1 MIYTGY
7 DVIYIFQRTCM
18 NISIN
23 LHGILA
29 IFLVS
34 RSLIHLAVVFG
45 DGFLQGDPWSLQRCA
60 EFRPASRSHR
70 KNYLSQRLTIGRLL
84 FSVVKSDSLPLG
96 IWLSVLDDVVDH
108 TCYFGFSWAWLL
120 SICTWSWCAWLAFSS
135 TSKVIWSRLNLIKQ
149 EWCFW
154 EDSQAE
160 LRLTWLNHK
169 NANYCTLSSES
180 ILLQEPLQHRQTPAC
195 RDLLL
200 YKPQH
205 MFLLYEDH
213 QGPSMQPGSLDLFTG
228 RNISTTGVA
237 LWRHGWVGNSL
248 NTKTG
253 RSGGQR
259 SFLYQGI
266 WRVRQS
272 GESVWI
278 TEIGLELNRSNVLPS
293 KQATYN
299 LCVCPG
305 SCSLQQRKSKEW
317 LFMKSTT
324 QLCIASQSQILRF

>member
-1 MIYTGY
+1 MAFCREIHEVCKVVLNSDLRQGVTENIVSPKGWQL
-7 DVIYIFQRTCM
+7 DVYSSELLRV
-18 NISIN
+18 
-23 LHGILA
+23 IL
-29 IFLVS
+29 F
-34 RSLIHLAVVFG
+34 
-45 DGFLQGDPWSLQRCA
+45 
-60 EFRPASRSHR
+60 
-70 KNYLSQRLTIGRLL
+70 
-84 FSVVKSDSLPLG
+84 PLG

-135 TSKVIWSRLNLIKQ
+135 TSKVIWSRLNLIKR

-154 EDSQAE
+154 EGSQAE

-169 NANYCTLSSES
+169 NANYCTLSRETICCRNHCSTDR
-180 ILLQEPLQHRQTPAC
+180 LQLVETCYSTNPNICSFCTRTL
-195 RDLLL
+195 
-200 YKPQH
+200 K
-205 MFLLYEDH
+205 DH
-213 QGPSMQPGSLDLFTG
+213 QCSSRSLDLFPG
-228 RNISTTGVA
+228 RNISTTGAA
-237 LWRHGWVGNSL
+237 LWRHGWIGNSL

-272 GESVWI
+272 GESMWL
-278 TEIGLELNRSNVLPS
+278 TEIGLELNTSNVLPS

-299 LCVCPG
+299 PCVCPG